1 MLFQA
6 TIELMSV
13 DFDFFGTTAK
23 RIRLLRED
31 RDIKQKD
38 MAEKLGKSRSF
49 MSEVESGK
57 KNLTIQDIAE
67 IARVLGTTT
76 DYLLLLTDDPNP
88 PNSSSEYVSLEVRSP
103 VERELLEDWADTIQ
117 DMSHDQ
123 RRSLLETVRLLIG
136 PTKPRIIG
144 E

>member
-1 MLFQA
+1 MLFRD
-6 TIELMSV
+6 TIILMSV
-13 DFDFFGTTAK
+13 EFDFFGSTAK

-31 RDIKQKD
+31 REIKQKD
-38 MAEKLGKSRSF
+38 MAGKLGKSKSF

-57 KNLTIQDIAE
+57 KNLTIRDIAE

-88 PNSSSEYVSLEVRSP
+88 PHSTDELVSLEARTP
-103 VERELLEDWADTIQ
+103 DERALLEEWAETIQ
-117 DMSHDQ
+117 DMSQDQ

-136 PTKPRIIG
+136 PSKPRIIG